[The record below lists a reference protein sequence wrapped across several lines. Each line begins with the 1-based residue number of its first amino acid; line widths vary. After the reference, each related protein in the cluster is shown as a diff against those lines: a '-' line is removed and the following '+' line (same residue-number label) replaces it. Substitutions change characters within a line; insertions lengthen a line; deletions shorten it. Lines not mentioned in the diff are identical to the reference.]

1 MIQILS
7 NSDVIFLLMSV
18 GLYGL
23 IYECVLPG
31 GLLPG
36 ITGAICLLLWMFAQ
50 NGMPVNYFGVLLMI
64 VGIGCMTVEAF
75 LNARYA
81 FALIGAIS
89 FAAGS
94 KIFINVSPATHGVS
108 PWLIGSMTLISLGV
122 LSVGLKYVL
131 RTRKRSVSTGAE
143 ALRNA
148 TGEIVNWDGMKGE
161 VQAAGSVWKARSTA
175 NHVLKKGDKVKVHEI
190 DGLCLIVEPVHSS

>member
-7 NSDVIFLLMSV
+7 DSDVIFLLMSV

-36 ITGAICLLLWMFAQ
+36 ITGAICLLLWMFAMH
-50 NGMPVNYFGVLLMI
+50 GMPVNYFGVLLMI
-64 VGIGCMTVEAF
+64 LGIGAMTAEAF
-75 LNARYA
+75 FNSRYVL
-81 FALIGAIS
+81 ALAGAVS

-94 KIFINVSPATHGVS
+94 KIFINVSPAIHGVS
-108 PWLIGSMTLISLGV
+108 PWLIASMTLISFGT
-122 LSVGLKYVL
+122 LSIGLKYVL

-143 ALRNA
+143 ALRHA
-148 TGEIVNWDGMKGE
+148 AGEIVSWDDTEGE
-161 VQAAGSVWKARSTA
+161 VKAAGSVWKARSATGA
-175 NHVLKKGDKVKVHEI
+175 ALKKGDKVKVHEI
-190 DGLCLIVEPVHSS
+190 DGLCLIVEPIHSS